1 MKIKL
6 TALLIGIGMG
16 LMAQADESGGPRIFT
31 VEQAQEYALVHS
43 YTLRNQQYEIEKAQ
57 KQILET
63 ASLFLPQV
71 SANFGLQLNPIL
83 QPVGFDASVP
93 IFPGQPVDPNAE
105 GFNYITL
112 GGGKWQTSAGVS
124 ANWLI
129 GSYSNF
135 LARKGSE
142 VLKEIN
148 SLSKEEAELQ
158 VNADVAKAFNRVL
171 LTEES
176 VQLLEDDLASLQKNL
191 YETRQLF
198 ENGFVEEQD
207 VDQIDFL
214 ASNINNMLENAKRQ
228 RILAMQFLKFQMG
241 IPLEEEIRVEG
252 SLDESLNKVERE
264 LINIEEKKLD
274 LENHVTYKLANTRY
288 RGSVLQY
295 KNEKAD
301 FYPTLGFAANYNNF
315 YLSNEFDPLN
325 FNTYWAP
332 AAFVSGTIT
341 WNLFTGFANK
351 AQAQQ
356 AKIGVYQAEVNKELT
371 KSQIELNY
379 TQARSDFLF
388 ALENY
393 RNSLKNMRL
402 TEKISDR
409 TRIKFVEGI
418 SSSLDLSQ
426 AETQYVR
433 SQQDYIE
440 ALQGLINAKENL
452 EQALGINNF

>member
-6 TALLIGIGMG
+6 TTLLLG
-16 LMAQADESGGPRIFT
+16 LSLILQGQTEEASGSRTFT
-31 VEQAQEYALVHS
+31 VDQAQQYALEHS
-43 YTLRNQQYEIEKAQ
+43 YSLRNQQYEIEKAQ

-63 ASLFLPQV
+63 ASLFIPQV
-71 SANFGLQLNPIL
+71 SASYSLQYNPII

-93 IFPGQPVDPNAE
+93 IFPGQPVDPNAD
-105 GFNYITL
+105 GFSYITL
-112 GGGKWQTSAGVS
+112 GGGPWQTSAGVS

-129 GSYSNF
+129 GNYSNF
-135 LARKGSE
+135 LARRASE
-142 VLKEIN
+142 VLMDIN
-148 SLSKEEAELQ
+148 SLTKEEAELQ

-176 VQLLEDDLASLQKNL
+176 VVLLEEDLSSLQKSL
-191 YETRQLF
+191 FETRQLF
-198 ENGFVEEQD
+198 QNGFVEEQD

-214 ASNINNMLENAKRQ
+214 ASNINNLLENAKRQ
-228 RILAMQFLKFQMG
+228 RVLAMQFLKFQMG
-241 IPLEEEIRVEG
+241 IPLEEEIKVEG
-252 SLDESLNKVERE
+252 SLDESLQEVERE
-264 LINIEEKKLD
+264 LMDIESKQLD
-274 LENHVTYKLANTRY
+274 LENHVTYKIANTQY

-315 YLSNEFDPLN
+315 YLSNDFDPVN

-356 AKIGVYQAEVNKELT
+356 AEIGVHQAEVNKELT

-393 RNSLKNMRL
+393 RNSLKNLRL
-402 TEKISDR
+402 TEKIRDR

-418 SSSLDLSQ
+418 TSSLDLSQ
-426 AETQYVR
+426 AETQYIR

-452 EQALGINNF
+452 EQALGINKF

>member
-1 MKIKL
+1 MKTRF
-6 TALLIGIGMG
+6 TALLAG
-16 LMAQADESGGPRIFT
+16 LSLLLQAQVDESSGVRTFT
-31 VEQAQEYALVHS
+31 ISQAQQYAMEHS

-63 ASLFLPQV
+63 ASLFIPQV
-71 SANFGLQLNPIL
+71 SASYGIQYNPII
-83 QPVGFDASVP
+83 QPVGFEASVP

-105 GFNYITL
+105 GFSYITL
-112 GGGKWQTSAGVS
+112 GGGAWQTSAGVS

-129 GSYSNF
+129 GNYSNF
-135 LARKGSE
+135 LARKASE
-142 VLKEIN
+142 VLKDIN
-148 SLSKEEAELQ
+148 SLTKEEAELR

-176 VQLLEDDLASLQKNL
+176 VTLLEEDLASLQKSL

-198 ENGFVEEQD
+198 QNGFVEEQD
-207 VDQIDFL
+207 VDQIDLL
-214 ASNINNMLENAKRQ
+214 ASNINNLLENSKRQ

-252 SLDESLNKVERE
+252 SLDESLQEVERE
-264 LINIEEKKLD
+264 LIDIESKKLD

-301 FYPTLGFAANYNNF
+301 FYPTLGFSASYNNF

-325 FNTYWAP
+325 LNIYWAP
-332 AAFVSGTIT
+332 AAFVSGTIS

-356 AKIGVYQAEVNKELT
+356 AQIGVYQAEVNKELT
-371 KSQIELNY
+371 KSQIELNH

-393 RNSLKNMRL
+393 RNALKNRRL
-402 TEKISDR
+402 TEKIRDR

-418 SSSLDLSQ
+418 NSSLDLSQ
-426 AETQYVR
+426 AETQYIR

>member
-6 TALLIGIGMG
+6 SVLLLLTGI
-16 LMAQADESGGPRIFT
+16 SGFSQENASGPQTFT
-31 VEQAQEYALVHS
+31 LEQAQQYALEHS

-63 ASLFLPQV
+63 ASLFIPQI
-71 SANFGLQLNPIL
+71 SATYGIQLTPIL
-83 QPVGFDASVP
+83 QPVGFDATVP
-93 IFPGQPVDPNAE
+93 LFPGQPVDPNAE
-105 GFNYITL
+105 GFSYIAL

-148 SLSKEEAELQ
+148 SLTKEEAELT

-176 VQLLEDDLASLQKNL
+176 VTLLEEDLASLQKNL

-198 ENGFVEEQD
+198 QNGFVEEQD
-207 VDQIDFL
+207 VDQVDFL
-214 ASNINNMLENAKRQ
+214 ASNINNQLENAKRQ
-228 RILAMQFLKFQMG
+228 RVLAMQFLKFQMG
-241 IPLEEEIRVEG
+241 MPLETEIEVSG
-252 SLDESLNKVERE
+252 SLEASLEEVERE
-264 LINIEEKKLD
+264 LMDIESKKLD
-274 LENHVTYKLANTRY
+274 LENHVSYKLANTRY

-295 KNEKAD
+295 KNEQAD
-301 FYPTLGFAANYNNF
+301 FYPTIGFRANYNSF
-315 YLSNEFDPLN
+315 YLSKEFDPLN
-325 FNTYWAP
+325 FDTYWAP
-332 AAFVSGTIT
+332 AAFVSGTLT

-356 AKIGVYQAEVNKELT
+356 AKIGVYQAEVNKEAT
-371 KSQIELNY
+371 KGQIELNY
-379 TQARSDFLF
+379 AQSRSDFLF

-393 RNSLKNMRL
+393 RNSLKNLRL
-402 TEKISDR
+402 TEKIRDR
-409 TRIKFVEGI
+409 TRVKFVEGI

-426 AETQYVR
+426 TETQHVR
-433 SQQDYIE
+433 SQQDYIN
-440 ALQGLINAKENL
+440 ALQSLINAKENL
-452 EQALGINNF
+452 EQALGINTF